1 MDAAD
6 HRDDQKFLGALL
18 ESVRRNVDGFPKA
31 RVGLVYAVMM
41 KLAFLHLS
49 HTLDE
54 TLMLWRHTRFEK
66 DYKTKTNL
74 GIVSASTDKSS
85 HDVWGR
91 IQGSYREKPSYC
103 MVLRP
108 GCKFV
113 LTGGLTTAEDESEII
128 VLDAVLEGDVK
139 PHNGFDVVVL
149 VDKYSQTAGQI
160 ENPQQ
165 MLLRLRL

>member
-1 MDAAD
+1 M
-6 HRDDQKFLGALL
+6 FGA
-18 ESVRRNVDGFPKA
+18 PKA
-31 RVGLVYAVMM
+31 QVGLVYAVMM

-54 TLMLWRHTRFEK
+54 PLMLWRHTYFN
-66 DYKTKTNL
+66 DNYKRKTNL

-85 HDVWGR
+85 HDSLVLHSNE
-91 IQGSYREKPSYC
+91 QDSYKQKDSYC

-113 LTGGLTTAEDESEII
+113 LTEDATASQGESEII
-128 VLDAVLEGDVK
+128 VLDAVLDGDVQ
-139 PHNGFDVVVL
+139 PHYGFDAVVL
-149 VDKYSQTAGQI
+149 VDKDSEAVSQIGK
-160 ENPQQ
+160 PQQ